1 MRVLGINDGIN
12 GAACLLEDGAI
23 RYCIQEERLTNIK
36 NYIGFPRRSIAK
48 ILKEAGITGEDLD
61 AVAIASFSVFT
72 TPDPALG
79 LAEVYHRTDS
89 STWMARVLDLG
100 MKTPLY
106 SIYSGQKRKQRLAN
120 LRESGIPETRVV
132 FLDHHLCHA
141 ASAYYASP
149 WKGED
154 VLVLTCD
161 GSGDGLCATVYTGK
175 DGALTKIAE
184 TAAGS
189 SIGDIYAR
197 VTFMLGFVPHEH
209 EWKIMGMA
217 PYAPPKGTERSYGL
231 FRKYLSVPDGSL
243 TFRRDVPEP
252 TNLIY
257 RRLRRDLE
265 FHRFDW
271 ICGGVQKITEDLLE
285 RWVRNAVKKTG
296 IRRLALAGGVFMNV
310 KANKRIMEM
319 EEVSDLFVFPSCGDE
334 STAIGA
340 AYWAYAE
347 KRRESG
353 EEVKI
358 PPLGEIYFGLSFTG
372 EDVQEAVARR
382 PGKFRCTPLPDIEK
396 EVAAL
401 VAGGAVVAR
410 CKDRMEFGA
419 RALGNRSILADP
431 ANFGCVRTI
440 NMMVKKRDFWMPFA
454 PVVSRERQDACIVNP
469 KRVKSPHMMLSFDT
483 TGMRDEFIAAVH
495 PADLTARAQILEEAH
510 NPAYYR
516 ILSEFERLT
525 GRPVLLNTSF
535 NLHGYPIVQ
544 GPEEALWV
552 FENSGLGY
560 LALGDFLIT
569 KENATT
575 A

>member
-12 GAACLLEDGAI
+12 GTACLLEDGVI

-36 NYIGFPRRSIAK
+36 NYIGFPRLAVAE
-48 ILKEAGITGEDLD
+48 ILKQAAISGDDLD

-79 LAEVYHRTDS
+79 LAEVYHRTDTS
-89 STWMARVLDLG
+89 PLLARILDFG

-106 SIYSGQKRKQRLAN
+106 SMYSGQKRKRRLAN
-120 LRESGIPETRVV
+120 LDEFGIPGDRIV

-141 ASAYYASP
+141 ASAYYACP
-149 WKGED
+149 WKEED

-175 DGALTKIAE
+175 DGALTKVAE

-217 PYAPPKGTERSYGL
+217 PYAPPKGTGKSYER

-243 TFRRDVPEP
+243 TFRRDIPEP

-257 RRLRRDLE
+257 RRLRRDFE

-271 ICGGVQKITEDLLE
+271 ICGGVQGITEDLLE
-285 RWVRNAVKKTG
+285 QWVRNAIRKTG
-296 IRRLALAGGVFMNV
+296 IRKVALAGGVFMNV

-319 EEVSDLFVFPSCGDE
+319 AEVSDLFVFPSCGDE

-340 AYWAYAE
+340 AYRAYAE

-372 EDVQEAVARR
+372 REVEEAVARR
-382 PGKFRCTPLPDIEK
+382 PGKLLLSHSPDIEK

-401 VAGGAVVAR
+401 VEGGAVVAR

-431 ANFGCVRTI
+431 ANQGCVRTI

-483 TGMRDEFIAAVH
+483 TGKREEFIAAVH

-516 ILSEFERLT
+516 ILTEFERLT

-535 NLHGYPIVQ
+535 NLHGYPIVH

-552 FENSGLGY
+552 FENSGLEY
-560 LALGDFLIT
+560 LALGDFMIT
-569 KENATT
+569 REHA
-575 A
+575 AGA

>member
-12 GAACLLEDGAI
+12 GTACLLEDGVT

-36 NYIGFPRRSIAK
+36 NYIGFPKRSIAE
-48 ILKEAGITGEDLD
+48 ILRLAGCTGADLD
-61 AVAIASFSVFT
+61 AVAVASFSVFT
-72 TPDPALG
+72 TPNPALG
-79 LAEVYHRTDS
+79 LKEVYHRTDS
-89 STWMARVLDLG
+89 SPWKARILDLG

-106 SIYSGQKRKQRLAN
+106 SLYSGQKRKHRLAN
-120 LRESGIPETRVV
+120 LVEMGIPEEKVV

-141 ASAYYASP
+141 ASAYYGAP
-149 WKGED
+149 WKDEE

-161 GSGDGLCATVYTGK
+161 GSGDGLCATIYTGK
-175 DGALTKIAE
+175 DGRLTKLAE
-184 TAAGS
+184 TGAGS

-217 PYAPPKGTERSYGL
+217 PYAPPKGATQSYGV

-243 TFRRDVPEP
+243 TFRREISEP

-271 ICGGVQKITEDLLE
+271 VCGGVQWITEELLE
-285 RWVRNAVKKTG
+285 GWVRNAIRKTG
-296 IRRLALAGGVFMNV
+296 IHKIALAGGVFMNV

-319 EEVSDLFVFPSCGDE
+319 PEVEDLFVFPSCGDE

-340 AYWAYAE
+340 AYQAYAE
-347 KRRESG
+347 KVQEAGG
-353 EEVKI
+353 EVRI
-358 PPLGEIYFGLSFTG
+358 PALDTIYFGTSFTG
-372 EDVQEAVARR
+372 EDVKEAIARR
-382 PGKFRCTPLPDIEK
+382 PGKFRYTPHADIEK

-401 VAGGAVVAR
+401 IEAGEVVAR
-410 CKDRMEFGA
+410 CRDRMEFGA

-431 ANFGCVRTI
+431 ANPGCVRTI

-454 PVVSRERQDACIVNP
+454 PVVSWDRQDTCILNP
-469 KRVKSPHMMLSFDT
+469 KRVRSPHMMLSFDT
-483 TGMRDEFIAAVH
+483 TGRREEFIAAVH
-495 PADLTARAQILEEAH
+495 PADLTARAQILGEGQ
-510 NPAYYR
+510 NPAYHR

-525 GRPVLLNTSF
+525 GRGVLLNTSF
-535 NLHGYPIVQ
+535 NLHGYPIVA

-552 FENSGLGY
+552 FENSGLEY
-560 LALGDFLIT
+560 LALGDCLIT
-569 KENATT
+569 KEKAV
-575 A
+575 AP